1 MPVVSAPAA
10 EGGEATCQNEAQG
23 YSVSYPADWIV
34 VPGDPDQDIP
44 ACHYFGPGPFDVDA
58 WDGEGDSPTV
68 DIGVFAGACLEF
80 DLIMFPVALEEVIV
94 GGYPAFRARSAR
106 GGYAYILNLRRD
118 DGRVLVEPD
127 DPTPPSSEEC
137 RAARGLMIAGRDW
150 GAIHGPPLE
159 RVVDRMTTTIEIH
172 DN

>member
-1 MPVVSAPAA
+1 
-10 EGGEATCQNEAQG
+10 
-23 YSVSYPADWIV
+23 
-34 VPGDPDQDIP
+34 
-44 ACHYFGPGPFDVDA
+44 VDA
-58 WDGEGDSPTV
+58 SDGENAWTV
-68 DIGVFAGACLEF
+68 DIGVFTGACLEF

-94 GGYPAFRARSAR
+94 AGHPAFRARTAR

-118 DGRVLVEPD
+118 DGPVLVEPH
-127 DPTPPSSEEC
+127 DPTPPTSEEC